1 MVTTHQSGAHKI
13 PVGQG
18 HVITSSQSG
27 SVPLSHVVTTHQSE
41 GHKVPVGLGYLI
53 TSHQPEPAGQI
64 SHVTGSHGMTVC
76 KERWGWIIFNISF
89 ITQPCLLL
97 SRGGELIQHYL
108 NVGKILLQCGSLRQE
123 LWRRVL
129 TDGYWGWKMPCMHVR
144 RCVALS
150 CSSN

>member
-1 MVTTHQSGAHKI
+1 MVTTHQSGAHEI
-13 PVGQG
+13 PVEQG

-27 SVPLSHVVTTHQSE
+27 SVRPVLLSHVVTTHQSE
-41 GHKVPVGLGYLI
+41 GHKVPVGLGHLI

-64 SHVTGSHGMTVC
+64 SHVTGSHGMTQCVRNV
-76 KERWGWIIFNISF
+76 EVGFFFNISF

-97 SRGGELIQHYL
+97 SRGGELIKHYL

-129 TDGYWGWKMPCMHVR
+129 TDGY
-144 RCVALS
+144 
-150 CSSN
+150 